1 VGSFGLPQLACDTE
15 RILGYRNYGRVGYKM
30 KKFSLTFKYITIL
43 IFGFFLFALTGYSEN
58 EISGFSKEL
67 KQVLENKIELLQ
79 NIAKHPR
86 IIEEVKISNSNNHGL
101 NLSEILKTDKKW
113 RESKGLDD
121 FIKSL
126 LTNESSQYL
135 IDFQEEHDEFVE
147 IFITDQKGLVIGE
160 TNKTSDYYQADEP
173 WWIKAYNQG
182 AGNTFYGEIEYDESA
197 IAESIPIYIPVI
209 DPGINKAIGVI
220 KAVCDITAIQM
231 EL

>member
-1 VGSFGLPQLACDTE
+1 
-15 RILGYRNYGRVGYKM
+15 M
-30 KKFSLTFKYITIL
+30 KKFSITFKYITIL
-43 IFGFFLFALTGYSEN
+43 TFGFFLLALTGYSEN

-79 NIAKHPR
+79 NIAKDPC
-86 IIEEVKISNSNNHGL
+86 IIEKVKISNSNNRDF
-101 NLSEILKTDKKW
+101 NLSEILETDKKW
-113 RESKGLDD
+113 QETEGLDD

-126 LTNESSQYL
+126 LTNESAQYL
-135 IDFQEEHDEFVE
+135 IDFQEKHDEFVE
-147 IFITDQKGLVIGE
+147 IFITDKKGLVIGE

-182 AGNTFYGEIEYDESA
+182 TGNTFYGEIEYDESA
-197 IAESIPIYIPVI
+197 LAESIPIYIPVI

-220 KAVCDITAIQM
+220 KAVCDITAIKM

>member
-1 VGSFGLPQLACDTE
+1 LASGPE
-15 RILGYRNYGRVGYKM
+15 RILEYRNYGKAGYKM
-30 KKFSLTFKYITIL
+30 KKFSITFKYITIL
-43 IFGFFLFALTGYSEN
+43 TFGFFLLALTGYSEN

-67 KQVLENKIELLQ
+67 KQVLDNKIELLQ
-79 NIAKHPR
+79 NIAKDPR
-86 IIEEVKISNSNNHGL
+86 IIEKVKISNSNNRDF
-101 NLSEILKTDKKW
+101 NLSEILETDKKW
-113 RESKGLDD
+113 RETEGLDD

-126 LTNESSQYL
+126 LTNESAQYL
-135 IDFQEEHDEFVE
+135 IDFQEKHDEFVE
-147 IFITDQKGLVIGE
+147 IFITDKKGLVVGE

-182 AGNTFYGEIEYDESA
+182 TGNTFYGKIEYDESA

-220 KAVCDITAIQM
+220 KAVCDITAIKM

>member
-1 VGSFGLPQLACDTE
+1 
-15 RILGYRNYGRVGYKM
+15 
-30 KKFSLTFKYITIL
+30 
-43 IFGFFLFALTGYSEN
+43 LTGYSEN

-79 NIAKHPR
+79 NIAKDPC
-86 IIEEVKISNSNNHGL
+86 IIEKVKISNSNNRDF
-101 NLSEILKTDKKW
+101 NLSEILETDKKW
-113 RESKGLDD
+113 QETEGLDD

-126 LTNESSQYL
+126 LTNESAQYL
-135 IDFQEEHDEFVE
+135 IDFQEKHDEFVE
-147 IFITDQKGLVIGE
+147 IFITDKKGLVIGE

-182 AGNTFYGEIEYDESA
+182 TGNTFYGEIEYDESA
-197 IAESIPIYIPVI
+197 LAESIPIYIPVI

-220 KAVCDITAIQM
+220 KAVCDITAIKM